1 MDAGASSQAQGSL
14 RSALGENPE
23 RATGDRQQTKVDLG
37 RVTVEQGY
45 LHGKVALVTG
55 SGRNIGRAT
64 ILELARNGADVVVN
78 ARSNVAEAESVAA
91 EARELGARAIATVAD
106 VADQGAVYR
115 MVGSAIEEF
124 GRVDILVNNAG
135 MRASKPFTEM
145 TVEDWREVNG
155 VNMDG
160 PFFACQAVVPGMIER
175 GWGRIINVSGL
186 NAFKG
191 RAEWAHVCAGKM
203 GALGLTRALAAEL
216 APHGIL
222 VNHIVPG
229 AFDTTRVEGQST
241 PAANPGIPVGRLG
254 LPEEIAHTVAFLASD
269 GATYITGQT
278 IHVNGGA
285 LIA

>member
-1 MDAGASSQAQGSL
+1 MPSEPQPL
-14 RSALGENPE
+14 
-23 RATGDRQQTKVDLG
+23 T
-37 RVTVEQGY
+37 
-45 LHGKVALVTG
+45 GKVALVTG

-64 ILELARNGADVVVN
+64 VLELAKLGADVVVN
-78 ARSNVAEAESVAA
+78 ARSNRDEADAVAA
-91 EARELGARAIATVAD
+91 EAREFGVRAIVRIAD
-106 VADQGAVYR
+106 VGNEHRAFG
-115 MVGSAIEEF
+115 MVGSAISEF

-135 MRASKPFTEM
+135 MRQSKPFTEM
-145 TVEDWREVNG
+145 TVDDWREVNA

-160 PFFACQAVVPGMIER
+160 PFFACQSVVPGMIER

-216 APHGIL
+216 APHGIR

-229 AFDTTRVEGQST
+229 AFDTTRVGNQ
-241 PAANPGIPVGRLG
+241 AAPSAAEAAGIPAGRLG
-254 LPEEIAHTVAFLASD
+254 LPEEIGKTVAFLASD
-269 GATYITGQT
+269 GADYITGQT

-285 LIA
+285 LTW

>member
-1 MDAGASSQAQGSL
+1 MM
-14 RSALGENPE
+14 
-23 RATGDRQQTKVDLG
+23 
-37 RVTVEQGY
+37 EQGN

-64 ILELARNGADVVVN
+64 ILGLARNGADVVVN
-78 ARSNVAEAESVAA
+78 ARSNVAESESVAS

-175 GWGRIINVSGL
+175 SLGYGSSTCPVSTRSRDALSGRMYVPV
-186 NAFKG
+186 
-191 RAEWAHVCAGKM
+191 RWVRWA
-203 GALGLTRALAAEL
+203 LLARLQSEL

-241 PAANPGIPVGRLG
+241 PAVQLRRTRRSPGATLKRSPTPLLSWHPMVLLTSLARRSTS
-254 LPEEIAHTVAFLASD
+254 TVARS
-269 GATYITGQT
+269 
-278 IHVNGGA
+278 
-285 LIA
+285 